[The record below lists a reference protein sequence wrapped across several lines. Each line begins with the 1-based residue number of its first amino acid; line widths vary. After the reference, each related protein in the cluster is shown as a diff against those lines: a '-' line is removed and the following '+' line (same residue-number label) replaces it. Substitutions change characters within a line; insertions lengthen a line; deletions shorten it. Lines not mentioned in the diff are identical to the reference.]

1 MMISDKY
8 EQSSSLSIGDM
19 FGTTDFIGILIL
31 VDWAGDIETYS
42 VKNILDWPWKNGG
55 GSPVIEVDV

>member
-1 MMISDKY
+1 MISDKY

-31 VDWAGDIETYS
+31 VEDIETYS
-42 VKNILDWPWKNGG
+42 VKNIQDWPRKNGG